1 MRNSV
6 MPLQRMQKTVAM
18 MLMAVPMLPMP
29 LTMMATA
36 Q

>member
-1 MRNSV
+1 
-6 MPLQRMQKTVAM
+6 MPLQRMQNTVAM

-29 LTMMATA
+29 LARIATA